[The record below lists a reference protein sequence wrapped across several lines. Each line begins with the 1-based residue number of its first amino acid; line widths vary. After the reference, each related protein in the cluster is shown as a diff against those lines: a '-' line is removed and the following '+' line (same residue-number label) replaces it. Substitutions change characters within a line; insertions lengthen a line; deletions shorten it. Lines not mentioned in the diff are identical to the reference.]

1 MNEFEKRRND
11 RLIEDAARNGD
22 EEPPIPGL
30 GALRKSAAP
39 GRDLWPGIDSRIR
52 AQRIRKQRAPWVAA
66 VGLAASTVL
75 VLTASIGLQGLRSD
89 YKVPEILKAP
99 PRLPV
104 VAASDNLLPA
114 TNRMHPE
121 TRALVKAN
129 LKIVDS
135 AENQIRRAL
144 AADPDGAYLKSLL
157 SATRQQQDELH
168 VVLADA
174 R

>member
-11 RLIEDAARNGD
+11 RLIEDAARNGG
-22 EEPPIPGL
+22 EELPIPGL

-52 AQRIRKQRAPWVAA
+52 AQRIRKQRAPWMAA

-75 VLTASIGLQGLRSD
+75 VLTASIGLQSLRGSHD
-89 YKVPEILKAP
+89 APLKAP

>member
-1 MNEFEKRRND
+1 MNDFEKHRMRDSNG
-11 RLIEDAARNGD
+11 GD

-30 GALRKSAAP
+30 GGLKRESAP
-39 GRDLWPGIDSRIR
+39 QRDLWPGIDSRIQ
-52 AQRIRKQRAPWVAA
+52 AQRIRKQRGPWLVAVGVAA
-66 VGLAASTVL
+66 SLVL
-75 VLTASIGLQGLRSD
+75 VLTASIGLQGLHGNQ
-89 YKVPEILKAP
+89 KAP
-99 PRLPV
+99 LHSPPMLPV
-104 VAASDNLLPA
+104 VAAASDNSLLPA

-135 AENQIRRAL
+135 AENQIKRAI
-144 AADPDGAYLKSLL
+144 AADPDGQYLKSLL
-157 SATRQQQDELH
+157 STTQQQKEQLH